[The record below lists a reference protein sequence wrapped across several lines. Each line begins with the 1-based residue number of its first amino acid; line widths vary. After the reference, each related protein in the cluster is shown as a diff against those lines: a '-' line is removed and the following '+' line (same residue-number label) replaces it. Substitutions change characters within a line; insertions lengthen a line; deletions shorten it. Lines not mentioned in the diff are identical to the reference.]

1 MPPAEPKDLTDYQ
14 NMQIKH
20 AKAVLKEQGAA
31 LAWRDNWRS
40 RMSKQSLAE
49 NADIITKEICAPFGK
64 RVSRVLDR
72 MRQIDARTPAQRLQT
87 QADNNSGGREQ
98 SVRARTSALPGKP
111 SGGTSSGSAAVPT
124 LE

>member
-72 MRQIDARTPAQRLQT
+72 MRQIDARTPAHRLQT

-98 SVRARTSALPGKP
+98 SVRARTSALLGKP